1 MGCWAIGGRAFRGGA
16 PVGWSG
22 VDDEESVR
30 ALRTAFDLGVTLFDT
45 ADMYGCGHSERLI
58 ARALGDVRDQVVIAT
73 KFGQTYVE
81 ETREASGEN
90 ADPAYI
96 RWACEQSLR
105 RLDTEY
111 IDLYQ
116 LHIGDY
122 DVARVP
128 EVLDALDEL
137 VTAGKIR
144 AIGWSTDDPA
154 RAALF
159 AVSPHCTAIQQSF
172 NIFFGNADVLELCE
186 QRGLASIV
194 RSPLGMGFLTGKFTE
209 NSEFAAD
216 DVRVGL
222 PADYRADWLNRLTGI
237 REILTAD
244 GRTLAQGALGWLWAR
259 SDAFIPIP
267 GFKSVAQVEENA
279 GALAFG
285 PLTTAQMAQ
294 IDEALA

>member
-1 MGCWAIGGRAFRGGA
+1 MGCWAIGGPAFRNGS

-22 VDDEESVR
+22 VDDKESVR
-30 ALRTAFDLGVTLFDT
+30 ALRAAFELGVTLFDT

-58 ARALGDVRDQVVIAT
+58 ARALGDVRHQVVIAT

-81 ETREASGEN
+81 ETREASGEK
-90 ADPAYI
+90 ADPAYV

-105 RLDTEY
+105 RLETDY

-116 LHIGDY
+116 FHIGDY
-122 DVARVP
+122 DVAHVP
-128 EVLDALDEL
+128 EVLDALDQL
-137 VTAGKIR
+137 VSTGKIR

-159 AVSPHCTAIQQSF
+159 ADSPHCAAIQQAF
-172 NIFFGNADVLELCE
+172 NVFFGSAEVLELCE
-186 QRGLASIV
+186 QRDLASIV
-194 RSPLGMGFLTGKFTE
+194 RSPLGMGFLTGKFTKD
-209 NSEFAAD
+209 SEFAAD

-222 PADYRADWLNRLTGI
+222 SAEHRADWLDRLAAI

-244 GRTLAQGALGWLWAR
+244 GRTLDQGALGWLWAQ

-285 PLTTAQMAQ
+285 PLTSAQMAQ
-294 IDEALA
+294 VDEALA